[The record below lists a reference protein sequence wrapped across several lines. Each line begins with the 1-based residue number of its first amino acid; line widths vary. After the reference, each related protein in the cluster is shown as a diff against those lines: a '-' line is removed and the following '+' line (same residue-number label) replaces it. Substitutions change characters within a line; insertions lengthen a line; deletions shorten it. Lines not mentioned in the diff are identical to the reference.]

1 MLSVLLKHQAR
12 YNMVFAIVASSSDDI
27 HIPHTSRTARISMVV
42 TSRKQ
47 DNKTK
52 FFFNMTIQ
60 NFTLIN
66 GRLTP
71 GGIFFKRS
79 KIINPNFEPNDSSD
93 MVLDDI
99 RLTNTFSIK
108 VG

>member
-1 MLSVLLKHQAR
+1 MVLS
-12 YNMVFAIVASSSDDI
+12 IVASSSDDI
-27 HIPHTSRTARISMVV
+27 QIPYTSRNARVSMVI
-42 TSRKQ
+42 TSKKQ

-52 FFFNMTIQ
+52 LFFTMTIQ